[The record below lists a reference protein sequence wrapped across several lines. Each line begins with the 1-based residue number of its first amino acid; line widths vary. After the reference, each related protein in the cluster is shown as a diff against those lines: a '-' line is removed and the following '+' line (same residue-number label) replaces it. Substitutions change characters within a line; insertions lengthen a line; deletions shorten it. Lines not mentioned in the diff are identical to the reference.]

1 MIKKII
7 LDRMNN
13 MRAKLK
19 EANQEKLT
27 KYVSEERCDEYKT
40 RIDELQW
47 LLKKVSLA
55 EKNKLA
61 NFSQEQDTDHQPL
74 TREILEE
81 VIGRLSSKM

>member
-1 MIKKII
+1 
-7 LDRMNN
+7 MNN
-13 MRAKLK
+13 IRAKLK

-55 EKNKLA
+55 EKNKLV
-61 NFSQEQDTDHQPL
+61 NFSQDTDIDHEPL

>member
-1 MIKKII
+1 
-7 LDRMNN
+7 MNN

-19 EANQEKLT
+19 EATQEKLT

-55 EKNKLA
+55 EKNKSTS
-61 NFSQEQDTDHQPL
+61 NDQEEM
-74 TREILEE
+74 TRKIVED
-81 VIGRLSSKM
+81 VIGRLSTKM

>member
-1 MIKKII
+1 
-7 LDRMNN
+7 MNN

-19 EANQEKLT
+19 EAQHEKLT

-47 LLKKVSLA
+47 LLKKVSMA
-55 EKNKLA
+55 EKNKPIV
-61 NFSQEQDTDHQPL
+61 SDKEQL
-74 TREILEE
+74 TEDIVKE

>member
-1 MIKKII
+1 
-7 LDRMNN
+7 MNN

-19 EANQEKLT
+19 DANQEKLT

-55 EKNKLA
+55 EKNK
-61 NFSQEQDTDHQPL
+61 SMPEDQEEL
-74 TREILEE
+74 TRKIVED
-81 VIGRLSSKM
+81 VIGRLSTKM

>member
-1 MIKKII
+1 
-7 LDRMNN
+7 MNN

-19 EANQEKLT
+19 EANHEKLT

-55 EKNKLA
+55 EKNK
-61 NFSQEQDTDHQPL
+61 SVVSDKEQL
-74 TREILEE
+74 TEDIVNE

>member
-7 LDRMNN
+7 LDRMTN

-47 LLKKVSLA
+47 LLKKVSMA
-55 EKNKLA
+55 EKNKSIPA
-61 NFSQEQDTDHQPL
+61 DQEEM
-74 TREILEE
+74 TRNIVEE
-81 VIGRLSSKM
+81 VIGRLSTKI

>member
-19 EANQEKLT
+19 EANHEKLT

-55 EKNKLA
+55 EKNK
-61 NFSQEQDTDHQPL
+61 SVVSDKEQL
-74 TREILEE
+74 TEDIVNE

>member
-1 MIKKII
+1 
-7 LDRMNN
+7 MNN
-13 MRAKLK
+13 IRAKLK
-19 EANQEKLT
+19 EANQEKLS

-61 NFSQEQDTDHQPL
+61 NFSQDTKIDHEPL

>member
-1 MIKKII
+1 
-7 LDRMNN
+7 MNN
-13 MRAKLK
+13 IRAKLK
-19 EANQEKLT
+19 EANQEKLS

-61 NFSQEQDTDHQPL
+61 NFSQDTNIDHEPL

>member
-1 MIKKII
+1 
-7 LDRMNN
+7 MNN

-61 NFSQEQDTDHQPL
+61 NFSQDKDVDHEPL

>member
-1 MIKKII
+1 MT
-7 LDRMNN
+7 N

-19 EANQEKLT
+19 EANHEKLT

-47 LLKKVSLA
+47 LLKKVSMA
-55 EKNKLA
+55 EKNK
-61 NFSQEQDTDHQPL
+61 SVVSDKEQL
-74 TREILEE
+74 TEDIVNE

>member
-1 MIKKII
+1 
-7 LDRMNN
+7 MNN

-61 NFSQEQDTDHQPL
+61 NFSQENSAEHQPI

-81 VIGRLSSKM
+81 VIGRLSTKM

>member
-13 MRAKLK
+13 MRTKLK
-19 EANQEKLT
+19 EANHEKLT

-47 LLKKVSLA
+47 LLKKVSMA
-55 EKNKLA
+55 EKNK
-61 NFSQEQDTDHQPL
+61 SVVSDKEQL
-74 TREILEE
+74 TEDIVNE

>member
-61 NFSQEQDTDHQPL
+61 NFSQENDADHHPL

-81 VIGRLSSKM
+81 VIGRLSTKM

>member
-1 MIKKII
+1 
-7 LDRMNN
+7 MNN

-19 EANQEKLT
+19 EANQEKLS

-55 EKNKLA
+55 EKNK
-61 NFSQEQDTDHQPL
+61 SMPEDQEEL
-74 TREILEE
+74 TRKIVED
-81 VIGRLSSKM
+81 VIGRLSTKM

>member
-1 MIKKII
+1 
-7 LDRMNN
+7 MNN

-19 EANQEKLT
+19 DANQEKLT

-40 RIDELQW
+40 RIDELQC

-61 NFSQEQDTDHQPL
+61 NFSQEHDTDHQPL

>member
-1 MIKKII
+1 
-7 LDRMNN
+7 MNN
-13 MRAKLK
+13 IRAKLK

-61 NFSQEQDTDHQPL
+61 NFSQDTSIDHEPL

>member
-1 MIKKII
+1 
-7 LDRMNN
+7 MNN
-13 MRAKLK
+13 MRSKLK

-61 NFSQEQDTDHQPL
+61 NFSQEHDTDHQPL

>member
-19 EANQEKLT
+19 EANHEKLT

-55 EKNKLA
+55 EKNK
-61 NFSQEQDTDHQPL
+61 SIVSDKEQL
-74 TREILEE
+74 TEDIVKE

>member
-1 MIKKII
+1 
-7 LDRMNN
+7 MNN

-55 EKNKLA
+55 EKNRLA
-61 NFSQEQDTDHQPL
+61 NFSQDNDTDHQPL

>member
-1 MIKKII
+1 
-7 LDRMNN
+7 MNN

-19 EANQEKLT
+19 EAQHEKLT

-47 LLKKVSLA
+47 LLKKASMA
-55 EKNKLA
+55 EKNKPIV
-61 NFSQEQDTDHQPL
+61 SDKEQL
-74 TREILEE
+74 TEDIVKE

>member
-1 MIKKII
+1 
-7 LDRMNN
+7 MNN

-19 EANQEKLT
+19 EANQEKLI

-55 EKNKLA
+55 EKNK
-61 NFSQEQDTDHQPL
+61 SMPEDQEEL
-74 TREILEE
+74 TRKIVED
-81 VIGRLSSKM
+81 VIGRLSTKM

>member
-13 MRAKLK
+13 MRTKLK

-61 NFSQEQDTDHQPL
+61 NFSQDTDTDHQPL

-81 VIGRLSSKM
+81 VIGRISSKM

>member
-1 MIKKII
+1 
-7 LDRMNN
+7 MNN

-19 EANQEKLT
+19 EANHEKLT

-47 LLKKVSLA
+47 LLKKVSMA
-55 EKNKLA
+55 EKNK
-61 NFSQEQDTDHQPL
+61 SVVSDKEQL
-74 TREILEE
+74 TEDIVNE

>member
-1 MIKKII
+1 
-7 LDRMNN
+7 MNN
-13 MRAKLK
+13 IRAKLK
-19 EANQEKLT
+19 EANQEKLS

-61 NFSQEQDTDHQPL
+61 NFSQDTDIDHEPL

>member
-19 EANQEKLT
+19 DANQEKLT

-47 LLKKVSLA
+47 LLKRVSLA
-55 EKNKLA
+55 EKNK
-61 NFSQEQDTDHQPL
+61 SIVSDKEQL
-74 TREILEE
+74 TEDIVNE

>member
-19 EANQEKLT
+19 EANHEKLT

-47 LLKKVSLA
+47 LLKKVSMA
-55 EKNKLA
+55 EKNK
-61 NFSQEQDTDHQPL
+61 SIVSDKEQL
-74 TREILEE
+74 TEDIVNE

>member
-19 EANQEKLT
+19 EANHEKLT

-47 LLKKVSLA
+47 LLKKVSVA
-55 EKNKLA
+55 EKNK
-61 NFSQEQDTDHQPL
+61 SVVSDKEQL
-74 TREILEE
+74 TEDIVNE

>member
-13 MRAKLK
+13 IRAKLK
-19 EANQEKLT
+19 EANQEKLS

-61 NFSQEQDTDHQPL
+61 NFSQDANIDHEPL

>member
-19 EANQEKLT
+19 EANHEKLT

-47 LLKKVSLA
+47 LLKKVSMA
-55 EKNKLA
+55 EKNK
-61 NFSQEQDTDHQPL
+61 SVVSDKEQL
-74 TREILEE
+74 TEDIVNE

>member
-1 MIKKII
+1 
-7 LDRMNN
+7 MNN

-19 EANQEKLT
+19 EANHEKLT

-47 LLKKVSLA
+47 LLKKVSMA
-55 EKNKLA
+55 EKNK
-61 NFSQEQDTDHQPL
+61 SIVSDKEQL
-74 TREILEE
+74 TEDIVNE

>member
-1 MIKKII
+1 
-7 LDRMNN
+7 MNN
-13 MRAKLK
+13 IRAKLK
-19 EANQEKLT
+19 EANQEKLS

-55 EKNKLA
+55 EKNKLV
-61 NFSQEQDTDHQPL
+61 NFSQDTDIDHEPL

>member
-1 MIKKII
+1 
-7 LDRMNN
+7 MNN

-19 EANQEKLT
+19 EANHEKLT

-47 LLKKVSLA
+47 LLKKVSVA
-55 EKNKLA
+55 EKNK
-61 NFSQEQDTDHQPL
+61 SVVSDKEQL
-74 TREILEE
+74 TEDIVNE

>member
-1 MIKKII
+1 
-7 LDRMNN
+7 MNV

-40 RIDELQW
+40 RMDELQW

-61 NFSQEQDTDHQPL
+61 NFSQDKDADHEPL

>member
-7 LDRMNN
+7 LDRMSN

-19 EANQEKLT
+19 EAQYEKLT

-47 LLKKVSLA
+47 LLKRVSLA
-55 EKNKLA
+55 EKNK
-61 NFSQEQDTDHQPL
+61 PL
-74 TREILEE
+74 SNEDQVDMTRRIIED
-81 VIGRLSSKM
+81 VIGRLSTKM

>member
-61 NFSQEQDTDHQPL
+61 NFSQDHDTDHQPL